1 MPEIKNTFLQ
11 GKMNKDLDER
21 LIPNGQY
28 RDAMNVEVS
37 TSEGSDVG
45 TVKGV
50 LGNKRVESLVDT
62 GRFTCVGSIAN
73 EKNNKVYWFISSYE
87 IDAIVEYDTE
97 FDEALP
103 VLVDA
108 KASLPSAVLKFTG
121 SIITGIN
128 IIDDLL
134 FWTDNQGEPKK
145 ININDCKKGTPS
157 DALQDENNIKH
168 TQLRFDNGSFY
179 GITLNNVNTN
189 ATGVGWDENGSHAGS
204 GQYFW
209 WQTNQMKKIVPEGQ
223 GPWPG
228 GNGNTMYNIRHYRSG
243 EYLGLKQIQLIF
255 ATDLLAA
262 SPNGAHAKIS
272 GFPHNDPDHLRDWLQ
287 GDVFLQI
294 ILLLI

>member
-145 ININDCKKGTPS
+145 ININDCK
-157 DALQDENNIKH
+157 
-168 TQLRFDNGSFY
+168 
-179 GITLNNVNTN
+179 
-189 ATGVGWDENGSHAGS
+189 
-204 GQYFW
+204 
-209 WQTNQMKKIVPEGQ
+209 
-223 GPWPG
+223 
-228 GNGNTMYNIRHYRSG
+228 
-243 EYLGLKQIQLIF
+243 
-255 ATDLLAA
+255 
-262 SPNGAHAKIS
+262 
-272 GFPHNDPDHLRDWLQ
+272 
-287 GDVFLQI
+287 
-294 ILLLI
+294 